1 VGYSSSP
8 KLREKIDI
16 VETPIETYFDEA
28 ENPEKTWRKTSRG
41 CKGAVSE
48 ARFKARQE
56 AWEVMSSLSPKGCKP
71 VAIPAHVRTP
81 ACSPVEISKDPDT
94 TNRGDNES
102 IVTFAESRST
112 VNSTVKQQPVN
123 KDATGGDKH
132 KVESSR
138 YVSMFPPQPTIEHGV
153 PLSESN
159 SSNEGENS
167 NGDEPEQD
175 RSPESKHEGT
185 GTEVLASSFMHETTE
200 DTKTGPTA
208 ETERV
213 SSESPILTTE
223 LSDTKDDSANRGEK
237 DNKFALSS
245 DGDKRAAIREIE
257 STLEDAYDNAVF
269 VKKQSP
275 AWYDL
280 FECKQCKESEKG
292 ADCCYLKWLNKEGKN
307 ASKDPSERA
316 MNSILPTVGDIAK
329 GVTKSLTR
337 CTHHG
342 CLTYKCNKQCASNK
356 IYMAQS
362 PAHGAMLIA
371 GACKRPGT
379 SWSPEMTRSETELY
393 HQEKANS
400 EKEFYKE
407 YRCCSKQ
414 DSRGNDDSSK
424 SIVSG
429 ATC

>member
-1 VGYSSSP
+1 V
-8 KLREKIDI
+8 
-16 VETPIETYFDEA
+16 
-28 ENPEKTWRKTSRG
+28 
-41 CKGAVSE
+41 
-48 ARFKARQE
+48 
-56 AWEVMSSLSPKGCKP
+56 CKP
-71 VAIPAHVRTP
+71 LTVTEPVHVP
-81 ACSPVEISKDPDT
+81 ACSPAEISKGPDT
-94 TNRGDNES
+94 TNRGDNEG
-102 IVTFAESRST
+102 IVIFAESGST
-112 VNSTVKQQPVN
+112 ATSTEKQQHVN
-123 KDATGGDKH
+123 TGGDEH
-132 KVESSR
+132 KVQSSGS
-138 YVSMFPPQPTIEHGV
+138 VSMFPPQPTIEHGV
-153 PLSESN
+153 PLKESN
-159 SSNEGENS
+159 SSNEGEAS
-167 NGDEPEQD
+167 NGEEPEQD
-175 RSPESKHEGT
+175 RSPKSKHEGT
-185 GTEVLASSFMHETTE
+185 C
-200 DTKTGPTA
+200 TKKPGPTA
-208 ETERV
+208 ETECV
-213 SSESPILTTE
+213 SSAPAAETECVSSASTATE

-245 DGDKRAAIREIE
+245 DRDKREAIREIE

-275 AWYDL
+275 AWYDR
-280 FECKQCKESEKG
+280 FECKQCKQSEKG
-292 ADCCYLKWLNKEGKN
+292 ADCCYLKWQNKEGKN

-329 GVTKSLTR
+329 GVTNSLTW

-342 CLTYKCNKQCASNK
+342 CLNGYTGKCNKQCASNK

-424 SIVSG
+424 KCCYELYQSGKGLNIQHHLETSIASVTRDAMNPAFEAAKAAIEAGSNSEEKS
-429 ATC
+429 C